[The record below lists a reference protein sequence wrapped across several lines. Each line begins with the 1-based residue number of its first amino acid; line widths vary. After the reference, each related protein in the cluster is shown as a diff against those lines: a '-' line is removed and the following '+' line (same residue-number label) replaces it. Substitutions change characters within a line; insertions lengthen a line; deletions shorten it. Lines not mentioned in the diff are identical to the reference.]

1 MSLFCTTV
9 MPTIGSFR
17 RAPLLS
23 LTLGLSL
30 IVARPA
36 DAQEHD
42 LHFESRLRGAYVDAG
57 NTDGRA
63 TSLLLRFT
71 LESEWSGIFS
81 TLAEIDH
88 VSTGW
93 RDEHSDGARFNDMPL
108 IPDVPGTEVN
118 QAALGLTFSQA
129 EVLLGRQRI
138 TLDNQRFIG
147 SNGYW
152 QNDQT
157 FDALSASYELFSASR
172 LFYAYIAN
180 ANRIFGD
187 DADGQPRRNDGYY
200 PGGSDPE
207 ESGFLGDHEHNS
219 HLINAHFNEWDFSDL
234 GIYYYHIDNRDVG
247 AESNRSLGLLYGF
260 ERRIAGLKWR
270 SEIEGALQKRM
281 QIEDAPTNSYSRI
294 EFALAL
300 HSLEVGLQQERLG
313 ASGGV
318 GFVTPLAS
326 VHDFQ
331 GWADKAFAIDSEGMV
346 DRAVKASW
354 RKSPLKIDARYH
366 FFKSVTDDVDW
377 GREFDLD
384 LIVKVARQH
393 RIQLR
398 YANYQSASQSAVL
411 SDEQRLYLDYS
422 FEF

>member
-1 MSLFCTTV
+1 

-23 LTLGLSL
+23 LALGLSL
-30 IVARPA
+30 VVARPA

-57 NTDGRA
+57 STDGRA

-71 LESEWSGIFS
+71 LESEWNGVFS

-93 RDEHSDGARFNDMPL
+93 RDDHSDGARFNDMPL

-138 TLDNQRFIG
+138 TLDNQRFVG
-147 SNGYW
+147 SNGFW

-157 FDALSASYELFSASR
+157 FDALSASYELFSGSR
-172 LFYAYIAN
+172 LYYAYIAN

-187 DADGQPRRNDGYY
+187 DADGQPRNDGYY
-200 PGGSDPE
+200 SAGSDPG

-234 GIYYYHIDNRDVG
+234 GIYYYHIDNRD
-247 AESNRSLGLLYGF
+247 AEPDSNRSLGLRYSF

-281 QIEDAPTNSYSRI
+281 QIEDAPTNTYSRI

-326 VHDFQ
+326 AHDFQ
-331 GWADKAFAIDSEGMV
+331 GWADKAFAIDSKGMV

-366 FFKSVTDDVDW
+366 FFESVSGDVDW

-384 LIVKVARQH
+384 LIVKLARRH

-398 YANYQSASQSAVL
+398 YANYQSASQSRAAL
-411 SDEQRLYLDYS
+411 PDEQRLYLDYS
-422 FEF
+422 FEY

>member
-1 MSLFCTTV
+1 MSPSCTMV
-9 MPTIGSFR
+9 MPTTGSFR
-17 RAPLLS
+17 RPLS
-23 LTLGLSL
+23 LSLALGLSL
-30 IVARPA
+30 IVVRPA
-36 DAQEHD
+36 EAQQHD
-42 LHFESRLRGAYVDAG
+42 LHFESRLRGAFVDDE

-63 TSLLLRFT
+63 TSLLLRFA
-71 LESEWSGIFS
+71 LKSEWSETLS

-88 VSTGW
+88 IATGW
-93 RDEHSDGARFNDMPL
+93 QGEHSDGVRFNDKPL
-108 IPDVPGTEVN
+108 IPDPPGTEIN
-118 QAALGLTFSQA
+118 QAALALTFSQT
-129 EVLLGRQRI
+129 EILLGRQRI

-157 FDALSASYELFSASR
+157 FDALSASYELLSASR

-187 DADGQPRRNDGYY
+187 DADGQPRNDDYY
-200 PGGSDPE
+200 PGGSDQE
-207 ESGFLGDHEHNS
+207 ESGFWGDHEHNS

-234 GIYYYHIDNRDVG
+234 GIYYYHIDNRD
-247 AESNRSLGLLYGF
+247 AEPDSNRSLGLRYSF

-281 QIEDAPTNSYSRI
+281 QIEDAPTNTYSRI

-300 HSLEVGLQQERLG
+300 HSLEVGLEQERLG

-326 VHDFQ
+326 AHDFQ
-331 GWADKAFAIDSEGMV
+331 GWADKAFAIDSEGMI
-346 DRAVKASW
+346 DRVVKASW
-354 RKSPLKIDARYH
+354 RKFPLKIDARYH
-366 FFKSVTDDVDW
+366 FFESVTNDVDW

-384 LIVKVARQH
+384 LILKIDRRN

-398 YANYQSASQSAVL
+398 YANYQSASRSAVL
-411 SDEQRLYLDYS
+411 PDEQRLYLDYS
-422 FEF
+422 FEY

>member
-1 MSLFCTTV
+1 
-9 MPTIGSFR
+9 MPTTGSFR
-17 RAPLLS
+17 RVLS
-23 LTLGLSL
+23 LGLALGLSL
-30 IVARPA
+30 VIARPA
-36 DAQEHD
+36 AAQEHD
-42 LHFESRLRGAYVDAG
+42 LHFESRLRGASVDTV

-63 TSLLLRFT
+63 TSLLLRFA
-71 LESEWSGIFS
+71 LQSHWSETFS

-88 VSTGW
+88 VATGW
-93 RDEHSDGARFNDMPL
+93 RDEHSDGVRFNDRPL

-138 TLDNQRFIG
+138 ELDNQRFVG

-157 FDALSASYELFSASR
+157 FDALSANYELFSASR

-187 DADGQPRRNDGYY
+187 DADGEPRSDGYY
-200 PGGSDPE
+200 SGGGDPE
-207 ESGFLGDHEHNS
+207 ESGFWGDHEHNS
-219 HLINAHFNEWDFSDL
+219 HLVNAHFNEWDFSDL
-234 GIYYYHIDNRDVG
+234 GFYYYHIDNRD
-247 AESNRSLGLLYGF
+247 AEPDSNRSLGMRYSF
-260 ERRIAGLKWR
+260 ERRVAGLQWR

-281 QIEDAPTNSYSRI
+281 RVEGAPTNTYARI
-294 EFALAL
+294 ELALAL
-300 HSLEVGLQQERLG
+300 HSLEVALQRERLG

-326 VHDFQ
+326 AHDFQ
-331 GWADKAFAIDSEGMV
+331 GWADKAFAIDRVGMV
-346 DRAVKASW
+346 DRAIEASW

-366 FFKSVTDDVDW
+366 FFESAAGDIDW

-384 LIVKVARQH
+384 LILKIDRRQ
-393 RIQLR
+393 RVQLR
-398 YANYQSASQSAVL
+398 YANYQSAPQSRAAL
-411 SDEQRLYLDYS
+411 PDEQRLYLDYS
-422 FEF
+422 FEY